1 MKGNEGSPGGGVMS
15 DKNHMSADDEPRRD
29 IDRVAGEAGAD
40 PLLPPT
46 PAAEAPV
53 AVSADDVPVD
63 DVPAVAPAT
72 RPGLRGM
79 GHVAERDDDHWWLSW
94 LGRTAAVLGGV
105 LVLGTGLIWAW
116 VGGLTNPVARDVPV
130 AVISGDATSQGVLAA
145 LRQQTSAI
153 RAVRY
158 ANAKDADSALTKR
171 RVEAILASDTT
182 GLDDGLNLTIA
193 SGAGPGVAETV
204 TTAIGAATNALAIPL
219 TIEDIHPLSERD
231 PRGLTP
237 FYLVLGWVIGGL
249 LAAVVLGI
257 ALGTVPRD
265 LDRLGLRLAALAVFS
280 LALGLLGA
288 LFAGP
293 ILGVWHKHTIG
304 LWLSGALI
312 TMTVALITS
321 ALQSWL
327 GLWGVGLAAVLLLV
341 LGVPGSGGSVAWE
354 LLPGFFRDMRRW
366 IPNGLGTDLVRG
378 VEYFGRAANTWPITG
393 LTLWALA
400 SVVALVGSTAV
411 LGRHA
416 REAAGF
422 GPNARHDRIGAT
434 GVETVE
440 AARA

>member
-1 MKGNEGSPGGGVMS
+1 MS

-29 IDRVAGEAGAD
+29 IDQVAGEARAD

-46 PAAEAPV
+46 PAAEAAV
-53 AVSADDVPVD
+53 AVPADDVPVD
-63 DVPAVAPAT
+63 DVPAVAPAA

-204 TTAIGAATNALAIPL
+204 TTAIGAATNALTIPL

-354 LLPGFFRDMRRW
+354 LLPGFFRDMHRW